1 MRAELPGRLTLPYSE
16 QGDPAAVPVV
26 LLPGVGDSHR
36 VFEPLLAHLP
46 PDIHAVALTPRGCG
60 DATRPRDGYGTP
72 DLAAD
77 VAMFLDVL
85 GRDDAVLV
93 GASSGGLVAQRFAA
107 DRPGRVR
114 GLVLL
119 GAPVTLRGNPAVE
132 EFGAGFLTDPV
143 EPAYVR
149 RMWTSLFR
157 DPVPDNVLDV
167 LVEENLKV
175 PARVWR
181 ALLEGLVA
189 DSSADDLARITA
201 PVLALCGDRDPVLSL
216 PDQRARVAALP
227 RASLVVLPDAGHCF
241 YVEEPARPARELTAF
256 VRSL

>member
-1 MRAELPGRLTLPYSE
+1 MRADLPARLTLPYSE
-16 QGDPAAVPVV
+16 QGDPTAVPVV

-46 PDIHAVALTPRGCG
+46 PDVHAVALTPRGCG

-93 GASSGGLVAQRFAA
+93 GASSGGLVGQRFAA

-119 GAPVTLRGNPAVE
+119 GAPVTLRGNPKVE
-132 EFGAGFLTDPV
+132 EFGAGLLVDPI
-143 EPAYVR
+143 EPGYVR
-149 RMWTSLFR
+149 RMWTDLLLR
-157 DPVPDNVLDV
+157 PLPDGVLDV

-189 DSSADDLARITA
+189 DSSADDLAKITA

-216 PDQRARVAALP
+216 ADQRARVAELP
-227 RASLVVLPDAGHCF
+227 RAELVVYPDAGHCF
-241 YVEEPARPARELTAF
+241 YLEEPARVAADLTDF